1 MEDKYKEILKS
12 AKERLANMDTDE
24 FLDKFLKIQ
33 DNNKEKSMS
42 DTKDYAER
50 VVKVDEIVNEIVN
63 PYLIYEMAIGGGC
76 TEEQAKVEMMLYCK
90 EVGLNPLCP

>member
-1 MEDKYKEILKS
+1 M
-12 AKERLANMDTDE
+12 NVV
-24 FLDKFLKIQ
+24 
-33 DNNKEKSMS
+33 SMS
-42 DTKDYAER
+42 ESKDYAER
-50 VVKVDEIVNEIVN
+50 IVKVDEIVN

>member
-1 MEDKYKEILKS
+1 MSE
-12 AKERLANMDTDE
+12 
-24 FLDKFLKIQ
+24 
-33 DNNKEKSMS
+33 NKEYS
-42 DTKDYAER
+42 ER
-50 VVKVDEIVNEIVN
+50 VVQVGEIVN